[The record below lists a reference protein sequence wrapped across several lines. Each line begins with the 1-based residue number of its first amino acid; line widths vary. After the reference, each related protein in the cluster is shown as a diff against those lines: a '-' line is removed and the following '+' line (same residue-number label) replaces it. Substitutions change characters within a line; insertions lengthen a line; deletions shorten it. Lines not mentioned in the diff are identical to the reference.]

1 MKRTTLRTA
10 LVSAALVLLAASS
23 SANAVCRSNTCYQQ
37 LKQCRAAGTPYVI
50 CYGAYEDCLIR
61 NGCQIP

>member
-23 SANAVCRSNTCYQQ
+23 SANAVCRTNTCYQQ
-37 LKQCRAAGTPYVI
+37 LNKCRATGTPYAI